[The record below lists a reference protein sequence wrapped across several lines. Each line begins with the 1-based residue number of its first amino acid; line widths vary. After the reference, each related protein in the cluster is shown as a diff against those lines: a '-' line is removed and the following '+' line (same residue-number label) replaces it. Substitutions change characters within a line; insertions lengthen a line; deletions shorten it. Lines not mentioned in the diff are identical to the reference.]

1 MTVTH
6 HPSDTPSQV
15 GGATGTEADGL
26 VLGDRELPFTLPE
39 TLPELRKYLQGALE
53 IEHLTIPPYLTAM
66 YTIQAGTNK
75 AAYYA
80 IRSVVLEEMLHMTL
94 IANLLNA
101 IGGRPRV
108 AHPDFVRSYPT
119 KLPYSALDVEIPLQ
133 HFSPEAMRT
142 FLLIEHPQRLK
153 DGPLQ
158 AEQGWTSIG
167 QFYDFIRK
175 GLLTLVKE
183 LGEDNVFCGRRE
195 RQVGP
200 EDFYNSGGEA
210 FPVTDLNSALLALR
224 VVIEQGEGLNDS
236 IFDSDDQLFG
246 QERQVAHYFRF
257 KEILTGRTY
266 DPHDTPDAPPTGP
279 EIDVRWE
286 DAYLIDPN
294 ASITDYARYE
304 DKAVYEHAVVFND
317 TYAELLAH
325 LEIAFNGMPR
335 FMILGVPAMLRL
347 RDLAERLYH
356 NPHPDPDKGPRGY
369 FASATFEIDHHQ
381 IACGHEVVSAKVR
394 TASLNAEEPVDLSG
408 VEPS

>member
-1 MTVTH
+1 VTATRQ
-6 HPSDTPSQV
+6 PSDTPSEAC
-15 GGATGTEADGL
+15 GATWSETDGL
-26 VLGDRELPFTLPE
+26 VLGDRQLPFTLPK
-39 TLPELRKYLQGALE
+39 TLPELRTYLQGALE

-66 YTIQAGTNK
+66 YTIRAGTNK

-108 AHPDFVRSYPT
+108 AHPDFVRSYPA
-119 KLPYSALDVEIPLQ
+119 KLPYSALNVEIPLR

-142 FLLIEHPQRLK
+142 FLLIERPQRR
-153 DGPLQ
+153 DDDPLQ
-158 AEQGWTSIG
+158 PGQGWTSIG

-175 GLLTLVKE
+175 GLLELVIE
-183 LGEDNVFCGRRE
+183 LGENTVFCGPRQ

-210 FPVTDLNSALLALR
+210 FPVTDLTSALLALR
-224 VVIEQGEGLNDS
+224 VVTEQGEGLSDS
-236 IFDSDDQLFG
+236 IFDSDDLLFG
-246 QERQVAHYFRF
+246 EQRQVAHYFRF
-257 KEILTGRTY
+257 NEILTGRTY
-266 DPHDTPDAPPTGP
+266 GPHDTPGAPPTGP

-294 ASITDYARYE
+294 ASVADYARYD
-304 DKAVYEHAVVFND
+304 DKAVYEHAVAFND
-317 TYAELLAH
+317 AYAELLAH
-325 LEIAFNGMPR
+325 LEIAFNGMPH
-335 FMILGVPAMLRL
+335 FMILGVPAMLHL

-381 IACGHEVVSAKVR
+381 IEYGHEVVSARVR
-394 TASLNAEEPVDLSG
+394 TANLNAEEPVDLSS